1 MKYIWQTGIILL
13 ISFIG
18 EVLNYFIKLPV
29 PAGIYGLV
37 IMYAGLKTGFIRYEY
52 VREAGHFFVE
62 IMPIMFIPAAVGLM
76 VTWNVLKPVFFPV
89 AVITAVSTVLVMAV
103 SGKVSD
109 AVIHRQNKKDGNNE

>member
-18 EVLNYFIKLPV
+18 EVLNYFINLPV

-37 IMYAGLKTGFIRYEY
+37 IMYAGLKTGLIRYEY

-76 VTWNVLKPVFFPV
+76 VTWNVMKPVFFPV
-89 AVITAVSTVLVMAV
+89 AVITVVSTVLVMAV

-109 AVIHRQNKKDGNNE
+109 AVIHHHDKKDVNNE